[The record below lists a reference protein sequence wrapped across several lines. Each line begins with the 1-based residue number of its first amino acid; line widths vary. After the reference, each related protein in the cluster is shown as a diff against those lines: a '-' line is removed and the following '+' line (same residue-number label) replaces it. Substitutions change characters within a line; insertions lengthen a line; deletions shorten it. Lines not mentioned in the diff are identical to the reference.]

1 MVKLVLVS
9 GNKRKI
15 EQLLRLLEHE
25 FEVEVLNRGY
35 PEIQSDDP
43 CEISRA
49 AAKALTEKLKRTVLV
64 EDSGMY
70 VPALK
75 GFPGPWTK
83 YSHNTI
89 GNAGILKLMKGVE
102 NRKAYYKSA
111 LGFCSPGK
119 KPLCF
124 LGAEEGAVSRK
135 IRGKKGWGQDPI
147 FIPKGQ
153 KKTYGELVPEKE
165 YYPCRERA
173 VKKLEDFLKKASIR
187 RK

>member
-15 EQLLRLLEHE
+15 EQLLRLLEPE
-25 FEVEVLNRGY
+25 FEVEVLNRDY

-49 AAKALTEKLKRTVLV
+49 AAKALAEKLKRTVLV

-89 GNAGILKLMKGVE
+89 GNAGILKLMKGVK
-102 NRKAYYKSA
+102 NRKAFYKSA
-111 LGFCSPGK
+111 LGFCSPGRQ
-119 KPLCF
+119 PLCF
-124 LGAEEGAVSRK
+124 LGKEEGNVSGK

-147 FIPKGQ
+147 FIPQGQ
-153 KKTYGELVPEKE
+153 KKTYGELASGKD
-165 YYPCRERA
+165 YYPCREMA
-173 VKKLEDFLKKASIR
+173 VRKLGAFLKKASSR